1 MHDIRDHNRGTVMKV
16 AARLAAALVIGLMG
30 TAAHAQGNWPAKP
43 ITLIVPYAPGG
54 YTDSVGRIT
63 AQYLEKALGVN
74 VVVENKAGAGGIVGT
89 AFVAKATPDG
99 YTLCV
104 CSVGA
109 VSVAPLAQK
118 VAYDPRKDLAPVS
131 LVSTIPQTVI
141 VKNALPIK
149 SVADLVSYAKA
160 NPGALKYGSSGA
172 GGLMHYSV
180 ALFQV
185 RTGTKMVHVPFRGG
199 APATAAVVSGEVDLS
214 FTNMT
219 DALPQME
226 AGTLR
231 AIAVT
236 STARSPFAPNLPT
249 IGEAGV
255 PNFSAESWN
264 GIIAPP
270 GTPEP
275 ILDRLAK
282 VLGEMAKD
290 PEVQKA
296 MAKVGATAVSNT
308 PAEYRK
314 TIEQEMA
321 QWTELVKELQK

>member
-1 MHDIRDHNRGTVMKV
+1 MKTVV
-16 AARLAAALVIGLMG
+16 GVLSALMLGVTGG
-30 TAAHAQGNWPAKP
+30 VSQAQDNWPSKT
-43 ITLIVPYAPGG
+43 ITLVVPYAPGG

-63 AQYLEKALGVN
+63 ARYLEKALGKN

-89 AFVAKATPDG
+89 AYVANAAPDG

-109 VSVAPLAQK
+109 VSVAPIAQK
-118 VAYDPRKDLAPVS
+118 TEYDPLKNLAPIS

-141 VKNALPIK
+141 VKNDLPIK
-149 SVADLVSYAKA
+149 SIADLIAYAKA
-160 NPGALKYGSSGA
+160 NPGKLKYGSSGA

-180 ALFQV
+180 ALFQS

-226 AGTLR
+226 ANKVRG
-231 AIAVT
+231 IAVT
-236 STARSPFAPNLPT
+236 TMQRSPFAPSLPT
-249 IGEAGV
+249 VAESGV

-264 GIIAPP
+264 GIIAPA
-270 GTPEP
+270 GTPKP
-275 ILDRLAK
+275 IIDRLAK
-282 VLGEMAKD
+282 VLADMAKD
-290 PEVQKA
+290 PEVKEQ
-296 MAKVGATAVSNT
+296 MAKVGATAISST
-308 PAEYRK
+308 PEEYRK
-314 TIEQEMA
+314 SIEMEVA
-321 QWTELVKELQK
+321 QWSELVKEIKQQK

>member
-1 MHDIRDHNRGTVMKV
+1 MKIVSGIV
-16 AARLAAALVIGLMG
+16 AALLVAAAT
-30 TAAHAQGNWPAKP
+30 TAATAQGDWPKRT
-43 ITLIVPYAPGG
+43 ISLVVPYAPGG

-63 AQYLEKALGVN
+63 QRYLEKALGTN
-74 VVVENKAGAGGIVGT
+74 VIVENRAGAGGIVGT
-89 AFVAKATPDG
+89 AYVAKSAPDG

-109 VSVAPLAQK
+109 VSVAPVAQK
-118 VAYDPRKDLAPVS
+118 VQYHPLKNLAPIS
-131 LVSTIPQTVI
+131 IVSTIPQTVI
-141 VKNALPIK
+141 VKKSLPIH
-149 SVADLVSYAKA
+149 SVADLIKYAKEH
-160 NPGALKYGSSGA
+160 PGALKYGSSGT

-185 RTGTKMVHVPFRGG
+185 RTGTRMVHVPFKGG

-226 AGTLR
+226 ADTVR

-236 STARSPFAPNLPT
+236 STQRSPFAAKLPT
-249 IGEAGV
+249 IAESGL
-255 PNFSAESWN
+255 PNFTAESWN
-264 GIIAPP
+264 GIMAPA

-275 ILDRLAK
+275 IVQRIAGVLAS
-282 VLGEMAKD
+282 MAKD

-296 MAKVGATAVSNT
+296 MANVGATALSTT
-308 PAEYRK
+308 PDEYVK
-314 TIEQEMA
+314 IIGQELEQ
-321 QWTELVKELQK
+321 WGELVREFQKTK